1 MLDVL
6 PIGVIAKDL
15 SQSCPRCFI
24 NHTYNVLRQASEH
37 RRAACGIWRH
47 VFTLLDKLA
56 QQFRFES
63 LLWTTKSIN
72 DTYISHQY
80 TRQIPHSIC
89 KQAKTAL

>member
-1 MLDVL
+1 MWHL
-6 PIGVIAKDL
+6 
-15 SQSCPRCFI
+15 
-24 NHTYNVLRQASEH
+24 E
-37 RRAACGIWRH
+37 H

-80 TRQIPHSIC
+80 TRQIP
-89 KQAKTAL
+89 TASVNRRRPLSEVPVVK